1 MSQGPKVHGPG
12 VRGAAS
18 QVFVGLIGLAV
29 LGGVLTTLPRAE
41 GVKLPAPAVD
51 APLAKPGTPIRKAVL
66 AGGCFWG
73 IQLVYQHV
81 RGVTG
86 AVSGYAG
93 GSAATANYEAVGT
106 DTTGH
111 AESVEVSYDPARI
124 SYGQLLQIFFSVG
137 HDPTTLDRQ
146 GPDYGS
152 QYRSVIFF
160 TDADEEKIA
169 RAYIA
174 QLDQAGLF
182 KSPIVTKVI
191 KLPAFYRAEDYHQD
205 YATRNPDNPY
215 ILINDRPKLEHF
227 KALFPDLYVR

>member
-1 MSQGPKVHGPG
+1 MLLGLVG
-12 VRGAAS
+12 VS
-18 QVFVGLIGLAV
+18 VI
-29 LGGVLTTLPRAE
+29 GGVLTTMARTD

-51 APLAKPGTPIRKAVL
+51 AALAPAGTPIRKAVL

-73 IQLVYQHV
+73 IELVYKHV
-81 RGVTG
+81 RGVTK

-93 GSAATANYEAVGT
+93 GSAAAANYEAVLTGS
-106 DTTGH
+106 TGH
-111 AESVEVSYDPARI
+111 AESVEISYDPARV
-124 SYGQLLQIFFSVG
+124 SYGQLLHIFFSVG

-160 TDADEEKIA
+160 TDEEQEKIA

-174 QLDQAGLF
+174 QLDRAGTF
-182 KSPIVTKVI
+182 KSRIVTQVT

-205 YATRNPDNPY
+205 YATQNPTNPY
-215 ILINDRPKLEHF
+215 IVINDLPKLRNF
-227 KALFPDLYVR
+227 QALFPERYVRK